1 MVNLREMSQRTTSIF
16 VRVLWSASRCESRSL
31 FFFFFLFLRGKAL
44 NLQRAYSIDD
54 LEPPSFK
61 LLVRM

>member
-31 FFFFFLFLRGKAL
+31 FFFSFFLRGKAI